1 MTDAQKRTMSII
13 SWIPLL
19 AFTIGTIYFMY
30 VNGRLV
36 DNKQFEQHDK
46 VVLFAFRNYDQL
58 LTLGA
63 IAGTIGLAVML
74 YFIVHLARL
83 KNVNDAMKIGWIM
96 FMVFFGAFSFPIFYN
111 RVIKREPEDQPMYD
125 SVEEA
130 KG

>member
-1 MTDAQKRTMSII
+1 MTDAQKRTMGLI

-30 VNGRLV
+30 VNGRLI
-36 DNKQFEQHDK
+36 DNKMFHKGDQ

-58 LTLGA
+58 LLLGA
-63 IAGTIGLAVML
+63 VAGTISLAVML
-74 YFIVHLARL
+74 YFIVHLAKL
-83 KNVNDAMKIGWIM
+83 KNVNDGMKIGWIM

-111 RVIKREPEDQPMYD
+111 RVIKNEPEDQPMHNSLED
-125 SVEEA
+125 A